1 MTMPGASEDYSP
13 LTEATFYILLS
24 MAMERRHGYAIL
36 KDVKALSQGRVVL
49 GTGTLYGALSRLLD
63 AGLID
68 RVEEEDPEQVGRP
81 RKFYSLTRLGR
92 RRLEVELERLQNLVA
107 AAQQRLAHAEG

>member
-1 MTMPGASEDYSP
+1 MAETLEDYLP

-24 MAMERRHGYAIL
+24 MAVERKHGYAIL

-49 GTGTLYGALSRLLD
+49 STGTLYGVLSRLLD
-63 AGLID
+63 QGLIE
-68 RVEEEDPEQVGRP
+68 RVEEEDAEETGRL

-92 RRLEVELERLQNLVA
+92 RRLEAEMKRLHGLVA
-107 AAQQRLAHAEG
+107 AAQQRLAQSEG